1 MLVPTKR
8 LWLLLG
14 FGVIFAGVSAQAG
27 FGWLMWAFDG
37 VLLAVAILS
46 ARLAPSASELSV
58 TREFDP
64 VFSVRAAN
72 LVVIRFENSSQ
83 YVLKGRFR
91 DEPDETFETSG
102 NEQPILIGPDE
113 TKIYSYKTVPPE
125 RGTYEFRATFLRLI
139 CPLGLVEK
147 QVRLE
152 TAQAIRVY
160 PNLLALQEFAILSQR
175 GKLRSLGVR
184 KSRTRGLGS
193 DFESLRDYLPGDDYR
208 KMDWKA
214 TARRGKPI
222 VKQFEVERNQ
232 SVVLVI
238 DCGRHMLGEIEGVT
252 KLDSA
257 LDSCLMLAKAAMTM
271 GDQVGLLVFNDR
283 VLRFVPPRKSNNQIG
298 ALIETIHDLVAEP
311 VESDPTR
318 ALSYLSQ
325 RWKKRSLVVVFTDA
339 SDPEIAKSLSA
350 DLSALKNRHL
360 VIVVQVNDPAIE
372 VLACSIPQK
381 KQDVYGQAAGLWLD
395 DRRKEAIG
403 RLKATHAHLVAAE
416 PQELAKELVSAY
428 FDIKEGAL
436 L

>member
-152 TAQAIRVY
+152 TAQTIRVY

-214 TARRGKPI
+214 TA
-222 VKQFEVERNQ
+222 ERMATASKTPLNAHMQ
-232 SVVLVI
+232 PQCRFSYRLTPPKSFKKNEI
-238 DCGRHMLGEIEGVT
+238 QKRDRH
-252 KLDSA
+252 
-257 LDSCLMLAKAAMTM
+257 
-271 GDQVGLLVFNDR
+271 QYRQQNR
-283 VLRFVPPRKSNNQIG
+283 V
-298 ALIETIHDLVAEP
+298 
-311 VESDPTR
+311 
-318 ALSYLSQ
+318 
-325 RWKKRSLVVVFTDA
+325 
-339 SDPEIAKSLSA
+339 
-350 DLSALKNRHL
+350 
-360 VIVVQVNDPAIE
+360 
-372 VLACSIPQK
+372 
-381 KQDVYGQAAGLWLD
+381 
-395 DRRKEAIG
+395 
-403 RLKATHAHLVAAE
+403 
-416 PQELAKELVSAY
+416 
-428 FDIKEGAL
+428 
-436 L
+436 